1 MDLRPIAV
9 DRRMHSVAAPRRA
22 QAPTSHASAA
32 LAFYTGGRA
41 RVQLDGEWE
50 VGEGDVL
57 IVPAG
62 TRHRLLETHAAELWR
77 LTFHVPCLA
86 PSTAALL
93 LEPFERVRDG
103 AAAVACI
110 PSSRHA
116 HLQMLFVEL
125 ARVGRGRREPGD
137 VVESV
142 ERSLVTLVLAEIA
155 ETTSASNVPP
165 AGGSSVVARAL
176 RVIERRCLGPLGLAE
191 VARAV
196 DRSPAYVTTALTRA
210 TGRSAVQWIVAARMA
225 EARRLL
231 LHSDASIE
239 AITGRIGY
247 ADPTHFIR
255 MFRRE
260 HGVTPAAWRAAQTL
274 SPSHK

>member
-9 DRRMHSVAAPRRA
+9 ERRMHSAAAPRKA
-22 QAPTSHASAA
+22 QAPTAHASAT
-32 LAFYTGGRA
+32 LAFYTGGQA
-41 RVQLDGEWE
+41 RVQLDGVWE

-57 IVPAG
+57 LVPAG

-77 LTFHVPCLA
+77 LTFCVPCLA
-86 PSTAALL
+86 PSTAASL
-93 LEPFERVRDG
+93 LEPLERVRDG
-103 AAAVACI
+103 AAAVARI

-116 HLQMLFVEL
+116 HLQRLLVEL
-125 ARVGRGRREPGD
+125 ARVGRGRRGPGD

-142 ERSLVTLVLAEIA
+142 ERSLLTLVLAEIA
-155 ETTSASNVPP
+155 EATSASSVRP

-176 RVIERRCLGPLGLAE
+176 RVIERQCLGPLGLAE

-210 TGRSAVQWIVAARMA
+210 TGRSAVQWIVGARMA

-231 LHSDASIE
+231 LHSDASIDT
-239 AITGRIGY
+239 ITGRVGY

-260 HGVTPAAWRAAQTL
+260 HGVTPAAWRAAQAL
-274 SPSHK
+274 SASRR